1 MVAFLPAYWYNYTKD
16 GGTMSLVHVKNKNGT
31 TYVYESDGYWDKD
44 KHQARNNRVCIG
56 KLVDGKLVPNTQYQL
71 RQQLEHLEKKQ
82 GPVPSVSTTRLFFGA
97 TYLFDEIGKSSGVED
112 DLARCF
118 PDIHSQLRSI
128 AYYLIM
134 EDRNPLSR
142 FPRWA
147 RNHAHPYGKEI
158 SSQRSSELLAG
169 ITEEAKQQFFRLQA
183 RRLGKNEFLAY
194 DTTSISSHSQLINQV
209 RYGKNKDHDRLPQIN
224 LALLY
229 AEESRLPVYYRKLAG
244 NISDVSTI
252 NHLIGDIGFLD
263 LRKVKLV
270 LDRGFYS
277 KGNID
282 ALFTNHHKFLIAVQV
297 SSLFVQQQ
305 LDEVRTTMLSRS
317 CYSSSHGL
325 YAISRSIWWDYEE
338 TKVRTKEVVPD
349 KRRAYIHLYYDDQR
363 EVDDKGKFHD
373 RLDGLEQEL
382 LSGKRVAEHAKQYK
396 KFFTVKET
404 PVRGVSVSAND
415 EEVRKAERNFG
426 YFALFSNT
434 VKDPL
439 QALDTYRSKD
449 LIEKTFDNLKDRL
462 NMKRTL
468 VSSETNLEGKFF
480 IQYLALIYL
489 SYIDAA
495 MKDKGLYKTHTL
507 QEVLDDLDLIERFE
521 EPGRRPRIGE
531 VTKKQRELYG
541 SLGFSAPS

>member
-1 MVAFLPAYWYNYTKD
+1 
-16 GGTMSLVHVKNKNGT
+16 MSLVYVKNKQNGT

-44 KHQARNNRVCIG
+44 KHQARNNRTCIG
-56 KLVDGKLVPNTQYQL
+56 KLVDGKLVPNKQYQL

-82 GPVPSVSTTRLFFGA
+82 GPIPSVSINRLFFGA
-97 TYLFDEIGKSSGVED
+97 TYLFDEIGKRFGIED
-112 DLARCF
+112 DLVRCF
-118 PDIHSQLRSI
+118 PTIHLQLRSV

-142 FPRWA
+142 FSRWA
-147 RNHAHPYGKEI
+147 RNHVHPYGQDI
-158 SSQRSSELLAG
+158 SSQRSSELLAS
-169 ITEEAKQQFFRLQA
+169 ISEEAKQQFFRLQA
-183 RRLGKNEFLAY
+183 KRLGKNEFLAY

-263 LRKVKLV
+263 LQKVKLI

-277 KGNID
+277 KSNID
-282 ALFTNHHKFLIAVQV
+282 ALFAHHHKFLIAVQV
-297 SSLFVQQQ
+297 SLRFVQQQ
-305 LDEVRTTMLSRS
+305 LDEARTTMLNRS
-317 CYSSSHGL
+317 CYSSDHRL
-325 YAISRSIWWDYEE
+325 YAISRSIWWDHEE
-338 TKVRTKEVVPD
+338 TKVRTKEVVAD
-349 KRRAYIHLYYDDQR
+349 RRRVYLHLYYDDQR
-363 EVDDKGKFHD
+363 AVDDKRRFYD

-382 LSGKRVAEHAKQYK
+382 LSGKRVAEHAKQYE
-396 KFFTVKET
+396 KFFIVKKT
-404 PVRGVSVSAND
+404 PVRGISVMAND

-434 VKDPL
+434 IKDPL

-495 MKDKGLYKTHTL
+495 MKDKGLYKNHTL

-521 EPGRRPRIGE
+521 EPGKRPRIGE
-531 VTKKQRELYG
+531 VTKKQRDLYE
-541 SLGFSAPS
+541 SLGFSSPS